1 MLKAELLAMHLSDSL
16 LAKPNIVRQLSLV
29 SNLAKHPS
37 NATRHP
43 ELSSHIYGGCHDN
56 YLRWLS

>member
-16 LAKPNIVRQLSLV
+16 LAKPNIIRQLSLV

-43 ELSSHIYGGCHDN
+43 ELSSHIYGGCHD
-56 YLRWLS
+56 S